1 MEETTK
7 FPSSHIRKNR
17 KEMGKRYLAGAYPSA
32 EKLLPA
38 FLLNLLPTAAVNASA
53 REAMRN
59 GEKLSV
65 KEIPYISVELS
76 DVK

>member
-1 MEETTK
+1 ME
-7 FPSSHIRKNR
+7 
-17 KEMGKRYLAGAYPSA
+17 KRYLAGTYPSV

-38 FLLNLLPTAAVNASA
+38 FLLNLLPTAAVNASL
-53 REAMRN
+53 RETTRN